1 MFLRRLASGLT
12 VLGLALTACTGGG
25 AAPSGG
31 GSITVQGTDYK
42 FDAADVTVKANQP
55 VQLTFRNTSG
65 QLHDWTVQGLDQ
77 SVVALAQPG
86 QTANIQ
92 FTPTKTG
99 TFKVV
104 CAQPGHE
111 QLGMVGQL
119 IVQ

>member
-1 MFLRRLASGLT
+1 MFARRLAAGLT
-12 VLGLALTACTGGG
+12 LLGLVLTACTPG
-25 AAPSGG
+25 APASGSG
-31 GSITVQGTDYK
+31 QAITVEGSDYK
-42 FDAADVTVKANQP
+42 FDAANVTVKANQP
-55 VQLTFRNTSG
+55 VQIALRNTSG
-65 QLHDWTVQGLDQ
+65 QIHDWTVQGLDQ

-86 QTANIQ
+86 QTANVQ

-99 TFKVV
+99 TFKVI

>member
-1 MFLRRLASGLT
+1 MFARRLAAGLT
-12 VLGLALTACTGGG
+12 ALGLALTACTGGG
-25 AAPSGG
+25 AAPGG
-31 GSITVQGTDYK
+31 GQAITVQGTDYK

-55 VQLTFRNTSG
+55 VQIAFRNTSG
-65 QLHDWTVQGLDQ
+65 QVHDWTVQGLDQ
-77 SVVALAQPG
+77 NVVALAQPG
-86 QTANIQ
+86 QTANVQ